1 MAKQFTDKVNPIEKF
16 TRFEIILRKYEN
28 LALNVFKWENLP
40 PSIDS
45 RHIEKALYTHGQ
57 AVFFDSKDYGLICL
71 PCSNADRI
79 NVYGEPTKVIATGYN
94 FTEVVDIKTNGVRIM
109 NNANMLPTAVVI
121 RQYAMD
127 MLEVERSIKANIK
140 QQKFPYAFFCDEKT
154 RLSMKNIYQKLED
167 GEPVIYV
174 NKSLTMEDLQFFN
187 TQAPYVVDKLRQER
201 YELEREILTFLG
213 LNNNFEKAERLLV
226 DEVNSNNDFI
236 SRNVEVMFDE
246 RKKACEEINKRF
258 GLNIEVVK
266 KNDIQ
271 KEENIQ
277 DQLRMQEVGGDDDG
291 KLHN

>member
-1 MAKQFTDKVNPIEKF
+1 
-16 TRFEIILRKYEN
+16 
-28 LALNVFKWENLP
+28 
-40 PSIDS
+40 
-45 RHIEKALYTHGQ
+45 
-57 AVFFDSKDYGLICL
+57 
-71 PCSNADRI
+71 
-79 NVYGEPTKVIATGYN
+79 
-94 FTEVVDIKTNGVRIM
+94 M
-109 NNANMLPTAVVI
+109 NCANMLPTSIVI
-121 RQYAMD
+121 RQYALD
-127 MLEVERSIKANIK
+127 MLEVERSMKANIK

-167 GEPVIYV
+167 GDPVIYV

-213 LNNNFEKAERLLV
+213 LNNNFEKSERLLV

-277 DQLRMQEVGGDDDG
+277 DQLRMQEAGGDEDG